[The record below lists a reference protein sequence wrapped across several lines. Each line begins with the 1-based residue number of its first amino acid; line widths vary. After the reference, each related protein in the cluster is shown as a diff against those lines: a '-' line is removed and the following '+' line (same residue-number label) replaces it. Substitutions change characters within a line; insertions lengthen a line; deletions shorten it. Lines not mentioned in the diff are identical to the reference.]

1 MRTDLGLVP
10 GQLWLSNID
19 LGDVALP
26 QGLDV
31 SNGRLAEEST
41 VFAAELA
48 HTLVADL
55 VRSACSIETVHQ
67 HSLARGLEPQLFLI
81 LQRAHRGKRAELMME
96 GGNAHPCGRCEVFH
110 MQRLGKVGSQPG
122 NSSCCPLTKIATR
135 REGAES
141 FCLRRLKDAVQDFT
155 LDQVAEERNV
165 LRRLKKIKQPATC
178 A

>member
-1 MRTDLGLVP
+1 MVFQRDLVRAAEHFLRVARYVFPSPIGDPCELPRSPFMRTDLGLVP

-19 LGDVALP
+19 LGDVALS

-41 VFAAELA
+41 VLAAELA

-81 LQRAHRGKRAELMME
+81 LQRAHCVKRAE
-96 GGNAHPCGRCEVFH
+96 A
-110 MQRLGKVGSQPG
+110 
-122 NSSCCPLTKIATR
+122 
-135 REGAES
+135 
-141 FCLRRLKDAVQDFT
+141 
-155 LDQVAEERNV
+155 
-165 LRRLKKIKQPATC
+165 
-178 A
+178 